1 MSSEGS
7 TAYHYDCRNIAVPPT
22 YMDELFKFMEE
33 ATGKHFSITIKN
45 VNLLESL
52 GKDGDTINA
61 RCLKF
66 VKITEETNEYND
78 ETLKEVFEPTSS
90 YWTTKKGA
98 VILFED
104 EFMRNIPMTI
114 ANANIPL
121 ILKNIETGEC
131 FNTLDYNPDLKE
143 RIADKISNGHETDL

>member
-1 MSSEGS
+1 MSCEGS
-7 TAYHYDCRNIAVPPT
+7 TAYHYDCSNIAVPPT
-22 YMDELFKFMEE
+22 YMDDLFKFMEGS
-33 ATGKHFSITIKN
+33 TDKHFSITIKN

-61 RCLKF
+61 RCLEF
-66 VKITEETNEYND
+66 VKITEETNKYND

-98 VILFED
+98 AILFED

-121 ILKNIETGEC
+121 IIKNIETGEC

-143 RIADKISNGHETDL
+143 RIADKISI